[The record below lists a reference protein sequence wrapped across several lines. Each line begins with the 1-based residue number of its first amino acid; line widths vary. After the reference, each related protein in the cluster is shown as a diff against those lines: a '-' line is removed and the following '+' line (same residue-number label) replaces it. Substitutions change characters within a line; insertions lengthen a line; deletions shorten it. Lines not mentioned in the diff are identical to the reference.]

1 MADPAIGMTMGL
13 LGILDGAAEFMK
25 CCEIYSKK
33 RDYRMV
39 SKLGEETATLT
50 EQSRRHEGN
59 KLRKL
64 CDGPLI

>member
-33 RDYRMV
+33 EITVWFLNWEKRLQRLRNNPGAMKVINYENYVMV
-39 SKLGEETATLT
+39 
-50 EQSRRHEGN
+50 H
-59 KLRKL
+59 
-64 CDGPLI
+64 